1 MADEDTSMQELD
13 DSRAEAQE
21 KVSALLEK
29 LAVSQGAYIEGNE
42 KSEQNKTADDE
53 KAEEAAS
60 QKASAKKSA
69 SKKTSSSSRSGD

>member
-42 KSEQNKTADDE
+42 KSEQNKT
-53 KAEEAAS
+53 EEQAAT
-60 QKASAKKSA
+60 QKASTKKSA